1 MENVNGVSSTS
12 SISPE
17 PCSKAPLAKGLR
29 NFRMDKESATKGQ
42 LSLLRYFRS
51 EPRKSGKSSD
61 KVPEQLKTEESSPT
75 DDTDAATVSVHHKV
89 SVDVE
94 KPSVKVEKK
103 NPTLVTTT
111 LVNKPSSTIS
121 YRHTVVESQS
131 DTVRNNSLQ
140 SSMAD
145 SDSETICSQQSV
157 ENSCNNTGP
166 EESSSP
172 VFKRKLL
179 DRESSLNG
187 DAEDS
192 SDHSSSFVTGS
203 SGGSSIKA
211 KLSSYRMPSKLLYV
225 KPPSSDPE
233 DSNSGK
239 EDNSQNPLG
248 GASMK
253 SLIEYSSFKKSSF
266 TDTEQDSQD
275 SPIYQARVPKRA
287 RVIDSDEDNDSDPP
301 SKRVHTNG
309 HSGSSDEGSEMPDD
323 ETIQKFIE
331 MWESVYPHVDKL
343 EAMDAF
349 KDHNWEVKETM
360 LYLGKLNTQR
370 KNQNKI
376 KNLEEM
382 LARKREIAE
391 RKKEEKTMRKREVTE
406 KKEELKKQREAVKQ
420 MESAE
425 RAAQR
430 EKLRAQKAILKAKAA
445 MKSEAQDVEEDEDE
459 YNFGSSKVY
468 DSEED
473 SDTEPDMTLTPDRAL
488 VLSFFNDGTVG
499 ELSAISGC
507 NKKKAELIIQNRP
520 FADWQDI
527 VYKFQTMKSVSTD
540 LLNQAK
546 SILHVRRTVQQLMKK
561 CEKIAKDM
569 QSIVSRIVS
578 GEEDAGISEQPES
591 LNPEMKLKSY
601 QLIGLNWLV
610 LMHEQGLNGVLAD
623 EMGLGKTVQ
632 AISFL
637 AYIKD
642 TEEPDN
648 ISVIIV
654 PSSTLENWAR
664 ELELWC
670 PSLVVLQYHGTQ
682 EERRG
687 MRIAIV
693 NDDLEE
699 VPDVILTTYNMVTSS
714 AEDRA
719 LFKKLRFNIVI
730 LDEAHMLK
738 NMASQRYE
746 QLMKIKGERRVLLT
760 GTPLQNN
767 LVELMSLLIFVM
779 PQLFDSKRD
788 ELKRVFAMFPKGE
801 ESSKNKFERERI
813 EQAKRIM
820 KPFFLRRLKNDVLKD
835 LPPKHDRV
843 IHAPLAER
851 QQRLYSETVDILS
864 RKAQQN
870 KINLEEITLQRL
882 SEIEELEATA
892 DFSGKGKK
900 DGKQV
905 DSDTSSNMV
914 MTLRKIANHPLLV
927 RSYYDSSKI
936 KAIAKVLKKT
946 THRDS
951 VEDYIVEDLSVMS
964 DFQIHKTCLTYYPI
978 KDYCLKDEQLLH
990 SGKFEQLDA
999 LLPELK
1005 EKGSRVLI
1013 FSQFVIVL
1021 DILEQYLKIRGHK
1034 FVRID
1039 GSTQVADRQML
1050 IDLFSDNEHLFIFL
1064 LSTRAGGLGIN
1075 LTAANTVILHDIDFN
1090 PYNDKQAE
1098 DRCHRVGQTKP
1109 VEVIRL
1115 VSKGSIEEGMLQ
1127 IAQDKLQLE
1136 KDVTGHGEEQQKK
1149 GDLVSLLK
1157 AALGLGKV
1165 EASGS
1170 TKNADGE
1177 HNQSGDSAKERV
1189 ECSEQDLSEGEGE

>member
-17 PCSKAPLAKGLR
+17 PRSKAPLAKGLR

-61 KVPEQLKTEESSPT
+61 KVSEQLKTEENSPT
-75 DDTDAATVSVHHKV
+75 D
-89 SVDVE
+89 
-94 KPSVKVEKK
+94 
-103 NPTLVTTT
+103 
-111 LVNKPSSTIS
+111 
-121 YRHTVVESQS
+121 
-131 DTVRNNSLQ
+131 
-140 SSMAD
+140 
-145 SDSETICSQQSV
+145 
-157 ENSCNNTGP
+157 GP

-172 VFKRKLL
+172 VLKRRTL

-192 SDHSSSFVTGS
+192 SDHSSSLVTGS

-275 SPIYQARVPKRA
+275 SPIFQTRVPKRA

-331 MWESVYPHVDKL
+331 MWESVYPLVDKL

-370 KNQNKI
+370 KNQNKL

-391 RKKEEKTMRKREVTE
+391 RKKEERTMRKREVTE

-445 MKSEAQDVEEDEDE
+445 MKSEAQDVEEEEDE
-459 YNFGSSKVY
+459 YNFGSAKVY

-527 VYKFQTMKSVSTD
+527 VYKFQTMKSVSTE

-546 SILHVRRTVQQLMKK
+546 SILHVRRTVQQLMKR

-591 LNPEMKLKSY
+591 LNPEMKLKGY

-642 TEEPDN
+642 TEEPDK

-714 AEDRA
+714 PEDRQ

-835 LPPKHDRV
+835 LPPKNDRV
-843 IHAPLAER
+843 IYAPLAER
-851 QQRLYSETVDILS
+851 QQKLYSETVDILS

-870 KINLEEITLQRL
+870 KINLEEINLQRL

-927 RSYYDSSKI
+927 RSYYDLSKI
-936 KAIAKVLKKT
+936 KAMAKVLKKT

-978 KDYCLKDEQLLH
+978 KDYCLKNEQLLH

-1136 KDVTGHGEEQQKK
+1136 RDVTGHGEEQQKK

-1170 TKNADGE
+1170 TKNVDGE
-1177 HNQSGDSAKERV
+1177 HNQYGDSAKEGV
-1189 ECSEQDLSEGEGE
+1189 ECSERDFSEGEGE